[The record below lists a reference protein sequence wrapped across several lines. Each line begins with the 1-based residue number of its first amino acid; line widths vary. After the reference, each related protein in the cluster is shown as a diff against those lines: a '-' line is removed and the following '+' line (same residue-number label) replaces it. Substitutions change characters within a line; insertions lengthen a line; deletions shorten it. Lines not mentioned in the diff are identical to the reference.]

1 MRRRQTVR
9 EEFQFHQI
17 FLSVFF
23 FLMIRRPPRSTLF
36 PYTTLFRS
44 SLGCFEHKMLQKSGY
59 FCMNHLEKWPQ
70 RRFSTPKNAP
80 KTDIEAHIPA
90 NQLVFH
96 NLVWS
101 DPLPKKVIL
110 DTDLSNLYGVST
122 KQLNQQVKRNK
133 DRFPEDFIF
142 QLTDDEKTK
151 VVTNCD
157 HLGKLKYSPTLPYA
171 FTEHGAV
178 MAGTVQVLP
187 VFPPTKTLPQVRRV
201 LKRWNEEPQPLPNEA
216 T

>member
-1 MRRRQTVR
+1 M
-9 EEFQFHQI
+9 
-17 FLSVFF
+17 
-23 FLMIRRPPRSTLF
+23 
-36 PYTTLFRS
+36 
-44 SLGCFEHKMLQKSGY
+44 
-59 FCMNHLEKWPQ
+59 
-70 RRFSTPKNAP
+70 
-80 KTDIEAHIPA
+80 
-90 NQLVFH
+90 
-96 NLVWS
+96 WS

-178 MAGTVQVLP
+178 MAANIIKSSCAVQMSVFIVRAFVKMREQLLATATLAKRLAEVEKLLLVHDSALRDLYQEIQHFILP
-187 VFPPTKTLPQVRRV
+187 PRNQIGRAHV
-201 LKRWNEEPQPLPNEA
+201 
-216 T
+216 